1 MASTAEESLM
11 ALLEAMLTL
20 AASEV
25 IRPKPPSV
33 KPGGYPEEHFLD
45 LTEEEKDEF
54 CCNICYQVLKET
66 RQCMNKHK
74 FCSSC
79 LLVWSTTGQYNNRD
93 GCPVCRT
100 RGDYLRNLEVD
111 DRISAKK
118 VKCLLES
125 CKWSGLLKHLCSH
138 RHTTYGDSSSSES
151 EDTGVSEVMPRLIQ
165 VTPHVPHRG
174 QGRFIGTGLTIQ
186 NPSPSAG
193 PPPASSSR
201 MSLLSSRSVSRASPS
216 PFSSTSE
223 ETVTE
228 LPWRSGPST
237 RRFSTFRTPGI
248 QAPTNNRIYFSHTRP
263 STDNNNNL
271 DDEASVVRSSTSTV
285 DDSLEMAANSMSG
298 GLTPRPPS
306 TPRTSSNVV
315 NARRLPRIV
324 NPPPARAQGHR
335 YQPPSVLALH
345 FASGGRPRAAE
356 NLGEIRDRLHESRTR
371 LDNLMTSFS
380 GELDRN
386 RQAMAEFQLE
396 RERHRQEQLEEVRE
410 LGQRLGQV
418 ASELRRLLE
427 QRRHIHSFSDDDDD
441 FD

>member
-1 MASTAEESLM
+1 M
-11 ALLEAMLTL
+11 LLCYF
-20 AASEV
+20 
-25 IRPKPPSV
+25 K
-33 KPGGYPEEHFLD
+33 YF
-45 LTEEEKDEF
+45 
-54 CCNICYQVLKET
+54 CNIYFQYECDKICVVPSSYQVLKEA
-66 RQCMNKHK
+66 RQCINKHK

-100 RGDYLRNLEVD
+100 RCDYLRNLEVD

-138 RHTTYGDSSSSES
+138 RHTTYGDTSSSES
-151 EDTGVSEVMPRLIQ
+151 EDTGESEPMPRLVQ
-165 VTPHVPHRG
+165 VAPHVPHRA
-174 QGRFIGTGLTIQ
+174 QGRFLGTGLAIQ
-186 NPSPSAG
+186 TPASSVG
-193 PPPASSSR
+193 PPASSSR
-201 MSLLSSRSVSRASPS
+201 MSYLSSRSASRASPL
-216 PFSSTSE
+216 SSTSE

-228 LPWRSGPST
+228 LPWRSGSNAH
-237 RRFSTFRTPGI
+237 RFSAFRTPSI
-248 QAPTNNRIYFSHTRP
+248 RAPVNNRIYFSHTRP
-263 STDNNNNL
+263 STDNNNNVN
-271 DDEASVVRSSTSTV
+271 DEASVVRSSTSTV
-285 DDSLEMAANSMSG
+285 DESLEVAANSLSG
-298 GLTPRPPS
+298 RYTPRPPS

-324 NPPPARAQGHR
+324 NPPPARAPGHR
-335 YQPPSVLALH
+335 YQPPGILALH
-345 FASGGRPRAAE
+345 LTSGGRPRATE
-356 NLGEIRDRLHESRTR
+356 NLGEIHDRLHDSRSR

-427 QRRHIHSFSDDDDD
+427 QRRHIHNFSDDED